1 MSTIIDNKKILY
13 ISYDGMTDPLGQSQV
28 ISYLIGLTKYGYTFH
43 ILSFEKKDKWISTGK
58 EIKSLLDKNGIK
70 WFPNTFHSSPPIVSK
85 VYDKFLLLQKA
96 KNLHKKY
103 QYDMVHCR
111 SYTAAEAGLYLKRT
125 TGIKFLFDMRGFWAD
140 EKADGNSWDRKKWFW
155 NNVYKYYKKKEAD
168 FIKESDHIISLTFAG
183 KSEISSWQFYND
195 KVPIS
200 VIPCCAD
207 QDHFKVTN
215 VLKKQEARTK
225 LGIDNTAVVLSY
237 LGSLGA
243 WYMVDEMLQF
253 FKELQVE
260 HPTAK
265 FLIVT
270 NSKHDIVLKKL
281 SSLQLN
287 SKDFILMTVPFSA
300 VPDYM
305 YACDISISFIKPV
318 YSKISSSPV
327 KIGEVLSMG
336 IPIISNTIGDI
347 GKLFLEENVGI
358 PVKDFSSKTFS
369 SAAKL
374 VNECKIIDPKS
385 IREVAVKHYN
395 LQEGIAKYA
404 TAYEEIF
411 LK

>member
-1 MSTIIDNKKILY
+1 MNAIKNNKKILY

-28 ISYLIGLTKYGYTFH
+28 ISYLIGLTKHGYTFH
-43 ILSFEKKDKWISTGK
+43 ILSFEKKEKWISTGK
-58 EIKSLLDKNGIK
+58 EIQSLLDENNIK
-70 WFPNTFHSSPPIVSK
+70 WFPNTFHTDPPIISK

-96 KNLHKKY
+96 KKLHRKHH
-103 QYDMVHCR
+103 YDMVHCR
-111 SYTAAEAGLYLKRT
+111 SYTAAEVGLYLKRT
-125 TGIKFLFDMRGFWAD
+125 TGVKFLFDMRGFWAD
-140 EKADGNSWDRKKWFW
+140 EKADGKSWDRSKWFW
-155 NNVYKYYKKKEAD
+155 NNVYKFYKRKEAD
-168 FIKESDHIISLTFAG
+168 FIKESDYIISLTFAG
-183 KSEISSWQFYND
+183 KSEILSWKFYND
-195 KVPIS
+195 KVPVS

-207 QDHFKVTN
+207 EEHFKVTN
-215 VLKKQEARTK
+215 GLKKKEARK
-225 LGIDNTAVVLSY
+225 NLGIDDAALVLSY

-253 FKELQVE
+253 FKKLQVE

-265 FLIVT
+265 FLVVT
-270 NSKHDIVLKKL
+270 NSNHNIVLTKL

-287 SKDFILMTVPFSA
+287 SKDLIIMTVPFSA

-336 IPIISNTIGDI
+336 IPIISNTIGDM

-358 PVKDFSSKTFS
+358 LVKDFSSKSFS

-374 VNECKIIDPKS
+374 VNECILIDPKS
-385 IREVAVKHYN
+385 IREVAVKYYN

-404 TAYEEIF
+404 TVYEEIF
-411 LK
+411 LN